1 MARRRQFLSDHKYG
15 GAIVE
20 NANDFFSAWMKAQNQ
35 AFELLRKQAEQVRSF
50 YQGEASHENP
60 FEAWCKLA
68 LDAVVAGGDAEM
80 VRETLHKAF
89 GSSGAYQKLFDLWQ
103 PVLKAVHERNLDP
116 AAWKELLDPAKIKEV
131 VDKLFNLD
139 DAGAANLQAQ
149 MAQFSELLN
158 SHSEHFGKP
167 WLDAAMQNMQSFP
180 QFVQGHP
187 EVLMQIFHRLFNA
200 FDATV
205 GRSFHVPA
213 VGKDRE
219 KMELMSRCIDD
230 MSVYAAKNVEYQ
242 HAMYLT
248 GIEAMEKVMSELA
261 LKIESGEEIS
271 KFDDFF
277 DLWIDINEKTYY
289 ELFQT
294 TAFAKLKGELLDA
307 GLNARKH
314 YFKLMEM
321 SLFDLPIAL
330 RSEMDDLYKTI
341 YELRKAVKKLQA
353 QMKEVA

>member
-1 MARRRQFLSDHKYG
+1 MD
-15 GAIVE
+15 
-20 NANDFFSAWMKAQNQ
+20 NANDFFGAWQKAQNQ
-35 AFELLRKQAEQVRSF
+35 AFEVLRGQAEQIRSF
-50 YQGEASHENP
+50 YQGDVSTQNP
-60 FEAWCKLA
+60 FEAWRKLA
-68 LDAVVAGGDAEM
+68 MDAVTNGADAD
-80 VRETLHKAF
+80 VVKETMQKAF

-103 PVLKAVHERNLDP
+103 PVLKAVQNRNLDP
-116 AAWKELLDPAKIKEV
+116 EAWKALLDPAKIKEV

-139 DAGAANLQAQ
+139 AAGMADLQKQ
-149 MAQFSELLN
+149 MAQFSGILESN
-158 SHSEHFGKP
+158 SEHFGKP
-167 WLDAAMQNMQSFP
+167 WLDAAMRNMQTFP
-180 QFVQGHP
+180 QFAQGHP
-187 EVLMQIFHRLFNA
+187 EVLMQMFHTMFNA
-200 FDATV
+200 FEATA

-248 GIEAMEKVMSELA
+248 GMEAMEKVMAEIA
-261 LKIESGEEIS
+261 LKIESGEEIK

-277 DLWIDINEKTYY
+277 DLWIDTNEKTYY
-289 ELFQT
+289 KLFQT
-294 TAFAKLKGELLDA
+294 AEFSRLKGELLDA

-321 SLFDLPIAL
+321 NLFDLPIAL

-341 YELRKAVKKLQA
+341 YELRKKVKKMES
-353 QMKEVA
+353 QMKERA

>member
-1 MARRRQFLSDHKYG
+1 M
-15 GAIVE
+15 E

-35 AFELLRKQAEQVRSF
+35 AFDVLRGQAEQVRSF
-50 YQGEASHENP
+50 YQDGAGPQNP
-60 FEAWCKLA
+60 FEVWRKLA
-68 LDAVVAGGDAEM
+68 MDALASGADGDVVK
-80 VRETLHKAF
+80 ETMQKTF

-103 PVLKAVHERNLDP
+103 PVLKAVQNHNLDP
-116 AAWKELLDPAKIKEV
+116 ESWKALLDPAKIKEV

-139 DAGAANLQAQ
+139 AAGMADLQRQ
-149 MAQFSELLN
+149 MAQFSTLLESN
-158 SHSEHFGKP
+158 SEHFGKP
-167 WLDAAMQNMQSFP
+167 WQDAAMRNMQAFP
-180 QFVQGHP
+180 QFAQGHP
-187 EVLMQIFHRLFNA
+187 EVLMQMFHTLFNA
-200 FDATV
+200 FDATA
-205 GRSFHVPA
+205 GRGFHVPA

-230 MSVYAAKNVEYQ
+230 MSVYAAKSVEYQ

-248 GIEAMEKVMSELA
+248 GVEAMEKVMAELA
-261 LKIESGEEIS
+261 LKIDSGEEIK

-277 DLWIDINEKTYY
+277 DLWIDTNENTYY
-289 ELFQT
+289 QLFQT
-294 TAFAKLKGELLDA
+294 SEFSKLKGELLDA

-341 YELRKAVKKLQA
+341 YELRKKVKKMESQI
-353 QMKEVA
+353 KERA